1 VGVVIKV
8 CESQAKSV
16 RKANPQQRRG
26 EHRGNAERRDA
37 EGNGEREDKKKR
49 RERTLSSPSFLR
61 VFSPVS
67 ASLRCIG
74 FSTSK

>member
-16 RKANPQQRRG
+16 RKANPPQRRT
-26 EHRGNAERRDA
+26 EETQREEMQRVTEKEKIRRR
-37 EGNGEREDKKKR
+37 EEREN
-49 RERTLSSPSFLR
+49 TLFSFFPPRFL
-61 VFSPVS
+61 SGS